1 VNTGFVSTLKS
12 QVILLFCFVL
22 QQVRFVFFH
31 SVCCTVEIKL
41 AKGRAKFGDSSTEA
55 LYRYSLKDDERT
67 QRGGCLER
75 SSSQKPEG
83 ADPPSLHLGIN
94 MCYIY
99 IILSKFLPLFDL
111 CSFKA
116 IWDKTM
122 EMRFLLQKAFSTS
135 NKLPQVVASISLG
148 SF

>member
-1 VNTGFVSTLKS
+1 MHRCYTCEYRFCFNSEVSSDFT
-12 QVILLFCFVL
+12 VLFCFA
-22 QQVRFVFFH
+22 
-31 SVCCTVEIKL
+31 TGKL
-41 AKGRAKFGDSSTEA
+41 CFLPFNLLGRAKFGDSSTEA
-55 LYRYSLKDDERT
+55 LYIYSLKDDVRA

-75 SSSQKPEG
+75 SSGKKPEG
-83 ADPPSLHLGIN
+83 VDPPSLHLGIN

-116 IWDKTM
+116 IWDKTL

-148 SF
+148 SS